1 VSEGCLVS
9 EGWARAKAWRR
20 VGVLGG
26 SFDPPHCGHVLLA
39 AYALSVAP
47 IDGVLVV
54 PAFSHPFGK
63 RMAPFDHRVE
73 MARLAFGVI
82 DPDRCAV
89 CEVESELEAPT
100 YTYRTLERLK
110 EALPGAELRMLVG
123 SDIVGQ
129 ISKWRALD
137 RVLELAPFF
146 VIGRGGHDAP
156 DAESAPLDL
165 PEVSSTEVRRRLAVG
180 ETTAG
185 LLPTP
190 VAEHVARHRL
200 YARVGEPA

>member
-1 VSEGCLVS
+1 MEGS
-9 EGWARAKAWRR
+9 GGWARARSWRR

-39 AYALSVAP
+39 AYALTVAP

-63 RMAPFDHRVE
+63 RMAPFEHRVE
-73 MARLAFGVI
+73 MARLAFSVI
-82 DPDRCAV
+82 DPQRCAV

-110 EALPGAELRMLVG
+110 EALPDVELRMLVG
-123 SDIVGQ
+123 SDIVAQ
-129 ISKWRALD
+129 TSKWRQLD

-156 DAESAPLDL
+156 EAESAPLDL
-165 PEVSSTEVRRRLAVG
+165 PEVSSTEVRRRLAAG
-180 ETTAG
+180 ESTAG
-185 LLPTP
+185 LLPTA
-190 VAEHVARHRL
+190 VAEHVERHGL
-200 YARVGEPA
+200 YRPDAGPA